1 MKIIWYGHS
10 CFEITGNDGTVI
22 FDPYQEGSVPGLNK
36 LHLKGNLVL
45 CSHDHDDHNA
55 RDCVDVLPKEFEVE
69 KIETYHDH
77 HLGSH
82 RGKNTI
88 HISTY
93 ENMKV
98 VHMGDIGCMID
109 DLSKIKNCDVLMIPI
124 GGYYTIDTKEA
135 LEYNNQIQPRI
146 VIPMHYRSGDM
157 GYDVLST
164 NEEFIKKKRYLLC
177 KRCY

>member
-77 HLGSH
+77 HQGSR
-82 RGKNTI
+82 RGKNTV
-88 HISTY
+88 HIV
-93 ENMKV
+93 EIEDMKIASSQYF
-98 VHMGDIGCMID
+98 MFSCNFF
-109 DLSKIKNCDVLMIPI
+109 LSMPSYNFSRLRNFCTGAESPSLKLPE
-124 GGYYTIDTKEA
+124 TK
-135 LEYNNQIQPRI
+135 P
-146 VIPMHYRSGDM
+146 
-157 GYDVLST
+157 
-164 NEEFIKKKRYLLC
+164 
-177 KRCY
+177 

>member
-69 KIETYHDH
+69 KLKRIM
-77 HLGSH
+77 
-82 RGKNTI
+82 I
-88 HISTY
+88 IIW
-93 ENMKV
+93 V
-98 VHMGDIGCMID
+98 VIVV
-109 DLSKIKNCDVLMIPI
+109 KI
-124 GGYYTIDTKEA
+124 
-135 LEYNNQIQPRI
+135 R
-146 VIPMHYRSGDM
+146 
-157 GYDVLST
+157 
-164 NEEFIKKKRYLLC
+164 FIF
-177 KRCY
+177 

>member
-45 CSHDHDDHNA
+45 CSHDHDDH
-55 RDCVDVLPKEFEVE
+55 
-69 KIETYHDH
+69 

-88 HISTY
+88 HILTY

-164 NEEFIKKKRYLLC
+164 NEEFIKNRKDI
-177 KRCY
+177 CYVKDVIEVDQETRKQTVIFEKPRN